1 VVGCRR
7 KVSPEGVVD
16 SIRRPSKS
24 GRWQEVQWRSLHC
37 ESILSKSNETRAN
50 DRKEL
55 CVPLNVVLR
64 IMFRNDPASRIS
76 LMKNMMFDKSG
87 PRPEPIEMRGASTPE
102 KHNVNQPTPTLGS
115 DLQTN
120 RMWSENPGEK
130 DPRTNSVRKLQAK
143 TKHGTS
149 IDSVRMD
156 GIQPGSQT
164 PNSVKISIR
173 KAFLNNISIVKETVI
188 PNVVP
193 TDISNHEKQ

>member
-1 VVGCRR
+1 VCCGQWLVRVVGCRR

-76 LMKNMMFDKSG
+76 LMKNIMFDKSG

-115 DLQTN
+115 ELQTN
-120 RMWSENPGEK
+120 RMWSENRG
-130 DPRTNSVRKLQAK
+130 RKIHVQTLSGSSKQKQNMEHQLIRSAWMGFSLEAK
-143 TKHGTS
+143 HL
-149 IDSVRMD
+149 I
-156 GIQPGSQT
+156 
-164 PNSVKISIR
+164 
-173 KAFLNNISIVKETVI
+173 L
-188 PNVVP
+188 
-193 TDISNHEKQ
+193 